1 MRIRDPVCGMVLEWE
16 EAVEHVVVDDQAF
29 YFCCPECA
37 DRFRDGLTNG
47 RAPQPP
53 DAADMPTRLS
63 VARET
68 ASSGSV
74 RADAVP
80 RVADRNLD
88 DFESA
93 LFRAWRRRLPR
104 DCRARP
110 ESRTLERALIIQ
122 TLAPCNPER
131 RRRSEVLT
139 AAEIAR
145 LRDPRIDRNR
155 IRVELRVLPE
165 ALAETLLEAGLSA
178 AQTSACVR
186 KARAFLDDIEHWL
199 GPAGGRGPTGRQPD
213 TPIASVERGILNNG
227 R

>member
-16 EAVEHVVVDDQAF
+16 EAVEHVVIDDQAF

-37 DRFRDGLTNG
+37 DRFRDSLTNG
-47 RAPQPP
+47 RAPEPP
-53 DAADMPTRLS
+53 DACDMPTRHT

-68 ASSGSV
+68 ASLESV

-80 RVADRNLD
+80 RVADGNLD
-88 DFESA
+88 DFEAA
-93 LFRAWRRRLPR
+93 LFRAWRRRLPP

-110 ESRTLERALIIQ
+110 ECRTLERALVIQ

-145 LRDPRIDRNR
+145 LRDPRIDRNQL
-155 IRVELRVLPE
+155 RVELHVLPE
-165 ALAETLLEAGLSA
+165 ALEETLLEAGLSTV
-178 AQTSACVR
+178 QTSACVD
-186 KARAFLDDIEHWL
+186 KARAFVEDVEHWL
-199 GPAGGRGPTGRQPD
+199 GRAGREGRVFRAVGRAGTQRP
-213 TPIASVERGILNNG
+213 
-227 R
+227 